1 VALEVAM
8 AARREAL
15 IQAASA
21 VPHQTKVKWQA
32 AFNQF
37 DIARNGVISVAEL
50 RQVMVEKLHMTPR
63 DGEVE
68 NMVAAVDL
76 NGDSVVSYEEFELM
90 MVAAG
95 RGSAAGSKAASGFA
109 HVVHRLIRMPEIAAL
124 IIAEANNF
132 VHNFSQQHRDTFAGL
147 TTPDVSA
154 GEQLPAYYD
163 AWQMFKEEGELMM
176 QSTMLLWGTAQMKT
190 FEPEFLEEMNQ
201 TGILD
206 SFLRYLD
213 YPAFIKLMYTV
224 AAQQPQQ
231 SDQHPAAAGIAR
243 PQTPLGGGSV
253 QRRLA
258 ELDRDLTQLDYKRN
272 QLLAERRR
280 LVGCEVDSVT
290 TGALKQQLELAKY
303 REDVGND

>member
-1 VALEVAM
+1 VALKVEM
-8 AARREAL
+8 AARREVL
-15 IQAASA
+15 IQAAGA
-21 VPHQTKVKWQA
+21 VPHQTKLKWQA
-32 AFNQF
+32 AFSQF
-37 DIARNGVISVAEL
+37 DIAKNGVISVEEL
-50 RQVMVEKLHMTPR
+50 RQVMVQKLHMTPK

-76 NGDSVVSYEEFELM
+76 NGDSVISYEEFELM

-95 RGSAAGSKAASGFA
+95 RGSATGSGFA
-109 HVVHRLIRMPEIAAL
+109 HVVYRLIRMPEITAL
-124 IIAEANNF
+124 INAEANNF
-132 VHNFSQQHRDTFAGL
+132 VHNFCQQHRETFAGL
-147 TTPDVSA
+147 TTPDVAS

-176 QSTMLLWGTAQMKT
+176 QSSMLLWGTAQMKT

-213 YPAFIKLMYTV
+213 YPAFIQLMYHS
-224 AAQQPQQ
+224 AAQQQQ
-231 SDQHPAAAGIAR
+231 SDQHPAAAGISR
-243 PQTPLGGGSV
+243 PQTALGEGSV
-253 QRRLA
+253 QKRLA
-258 ELDRDLTQLDYKRN
+258 ELDRALTQLDYQRN

-290 TGALKQQLELAKY
+290 TGALKQQLELAQY
-303 REDVGND
+303 RDDVGND